1 MFVKKLAACIGAV
14 IEFSFAQ
21 IFKGENKLFNR
32 NKKEYGNVLI
42 FESIKN

>member
-21 IFKGENKLFNR
+21 IFKGENELFNR
-32 NKKEYGNVLI
+32 NKEYGNVLF